1 MKKMAI
7 DVEKSLGYQANGRT
21 EEARKETASKR
32 IKMFIC
38 PECHRKDDVSD
49 KKVFGEVR
57 KCVECGTIMLNQF

>member
-1 MKKMAI
+1 
-7 DVEKSLGYQANGRT
+7 ANGRT
-21 EEARKETASKR
+21 KEAKRETASKQ

-57 KCVECGTIMLNQF
+57 KCAECGTLMLNQF

>member
-1 MKKMAI
+1 MKKLTA

-21 EEARKETASKR
+21 REEKVETASKP

-49 KKVFGEVR
+49 RKIFGEVR
-57 KCVECGTIMLNQF
+57 KCANCGTIMLNQF